1 MMGLDPMVFVVDED
15 ASVRKSLGRLLR
27 SVGLQV
33 ASFATAHEFL
43 QRPPHDGPNC
53 LVADV
58 QMPGLDGL
66 ALQEALAATSNPIPI
81 IFIAGY
87 SDISTSVKA
96 MKAGAVDFL
105 SKPLNKQDLLD
116 AIQQAIAKDVQA
128 RKERTSL
135 QDVLQRVQL
144 LTPREHEVLALV
156 VRGLLNKQIA
166 GALGTSEKTIKA
178 HRASIMR
185 KMRVQSL
192 AHLVLLAERAG
203 ITPPPA

>member
-1 MMGLDPMVFVVDED
+1 MKGLDPMVFIVDDD
-15 ASVRKSLGRLLR
+15 ASIRESLGRLLR

-33 ASFATAHEFL
+33 ESFATAHEFL
-43 QRPPHDGPNC
+43 QRSPHDGPNC

-58 QMPGLDGL
+58 RMPGPGGL
-66 ALQEALAATSNPIPI
+66 ALQELLAGMNNPIPI

-105 SKPLNKQDLLD
+105 AKPLNQQDLLD

-128 RKERTSL
+128 RKERASL
-135 QDVLQRVQL
+135 QDVLQRVQM
-144 LTPREHEVLALV
+144 LTPREREVLALV
-156 VRGLLNKQIA
+156 VSGLLNKQIA
-166 GALGTSEKTIKA
+166 GALGTGEKTIKA

-192 AHLVLLAERAG
+192 AHLVLLVERAG
-203 ITPPPA
+203 IIPPQA

>member
-1 MMGLDPMVFVVDED
+1 MMGLDPMVFIVDDD
-15 ASVRKSLGRLLR
+15 ASVRESLARLLR

-33 ASFATAHEFL
+33 ERFATAHEFL

-58 QMPGLDGL
+58 RMPGLGGL
-66 ALQEALAATSNPIPI
+66 ALQEVLAGTNNPIPI

-105 SKPLNKQDLLD
+105 CKPLNKQDLLD

-128 RKERTSL
+128 RKERASL
-135 QDVLQRVQL
+135 QDVLQRVQM
-144 LTPREHEVLALV
+144 LTPREREVLALV
-156 VRGLLNKQIA
+156 VSGLLNKQIA

-185 KMRVQSL
+185 KMRVLSL

-203 ITPPPA
+203 ITPPQA

>member
-1 MMGLDPMVFVVDED
+1 MMGLDPMVFIVDDD
-15 ASVRKSLGRLLR
+15 ASVRRSLERLLR
-27 SVGLQV
+27 SVGLQ
-33 ASFATAHEFL
+33 AESFATAHEFL
-43 QRPPHDGPNC
+43 QRSPHNAPNC

-58 QMPGLDGL
+58 RMPGLSGL
-66 ALQEALAATSNPIPI
+66 ALQEVLAGANNPIPI

-105 SKPLNKQDLLD
+105 SKPLNERDLLD

-128 RKERTSL
+128 RKERAAM
-135 QDVLQRVQL
+135 QDVLQRVHR
-144 LTPREHEVLALV
+144 LTPREREVLALV
-156 VRGLLNKQIA
+156 VSGMLNKQIA

-192 AHLVLLAERAG
+192 AHLVLMAERAG
-203 ITPPPA
+203 ITPPQA

>member
-1 MMGLDPMVFVVDED
+1 MMGLDPMVFVVDDD
-15 ASVRKSLGRLLR
+15 ASVRQSLERLLR
-27 SVGLQV
+27 SVGLQ
-33 ASFATAHEFL
+33 AESFATAYEFL

-58 QMPGLDGL
+58 RMPELSGL
-66 ALQEALAATSNPIPI
+66 ALQEVLASANNPIPI
-81 IFIAGY
+81 IFIASY

-105 SKPLNKQDLLD
+105 SKPLNEQDLLD

-128 RKERTSL
+128 RKERASL
-135 QDVLQRVQL
+135 QDALQRVQR

-156 VRGLLNKQIA
+156 VSGMLNKQIA

-192 AHLVLLAERAG
+192 AHLVLMAERAG
-203 ITPPPA
+203 ITPTQA

>member
-1 MMGLDPMVFVVDED
+1 MKGLDPMVFIVDDD
-15 ASVRKSLGRLLR
+15 ASIRESLGRLLR

-33 ASFATAHEFL
+33 ESFATAHEFL
-43 QRPPHDGPNC
+43 QRSPHDGPNC

-58 QMPGLDGL
+58 RMPGPGGL
-66 ALQEALAATSNPIPI
+66 ALQELLAGMNNPIPI

-105 SKPLNKQDLLD
+105 AKLLD

-128 RKERTSL
+128 RKERASL
-135 QDVLQRVQL
+135 QDVLQRVQM
-144 LTPREHEVLALV
+144 LTPREREVLALV
-156 VRGLLNKQIA
+156 VSGLLNKQIA
-166 GALGTSEKTIKA
+166 GALGTGEKTIKA

-192 AHLVLLAERAG
+192 AHLVLLVERAG
-203 ITPPPA
+203 IIPPQA